1 MSHHGKH
8 LTDADKKP
16 FTHSKAIILAGLPVG
31 VLGLLVA
38 LIATLAT
45 PERGVERLAHS
56 YLWAFVWIL
65 TISCGSLALCLIA
78 TLFRGGWHILIRR
91 VWEHYATAFVP
102 ALVVLAIPLLFFAAN
117 REGLLY
123 SWNLPVG
130 EGILQHHHQIGE
142 YAEKPNGIYDHPDK
156 LREKYFGEHADDE
169 THAAADYVLQHA
181 VAADDE
187 PGDTHGNDSH
197 GEDGN
202 GHHDDED
209 HDDDHHE
216 AGGHGGG
223 HGTHHDNPLIAGKRP
238 YLNLPFWSFR
248 VLGYMV
254 LLGAIG
260 YFFHRNSKLADD
272 SETLDVSVKLTKRN
286 ERFTPV
292 FIILFGVVATFV
304 SFDLM
309 MSLDPTWYSTM
320 FGIQFFAGSMIAAL
334 SACIITLRL
343 LQAGG
348 YIPAV
353 NVQHYHDLGKLL
365 FAFVF
370 FWTYVSFSQYMLI
383 WYASFPGEIPWFAVR
398 GAITVTDSWNAYSP
412 ISILLIFIHF
422 IIPFAFLLSRHI
434 KRNLTLLTLAAVWLL
449 VAHAI
454 HLFWII
460 MPEFDNSFLFRDP
473 RDFFIDLGCFFG
485 LAGFYFAWIGRSLG
499 SANLIPVKDPRL
511 NESVNHL
518 NLY

>member
-102 ALVVLAIPLLFFAAN
+102 VLVVLAIPLLFFASN
-117 REGLLY
+117 QEGLLY
-123 SWNLPVG
+123 SWNLPAGHG
-130 EGILQHHHQIGE
+130 ELQHHHQIGK
-142 YAEKPNGIYDHPDK
+142 YADTPNSVTDKPKGHD
-156 LREKYFGEHADDE
+156 EHEDAHDE
-169 THAAADYVLQHA
+169 EHDQHASTGYAIQHA
-181 VAADDE
+181 VADE
-187 PGDTHGNDSH
+187 HEHDEH
-197 GEDGN
+197 GEHAGDDAHGDEHHN
-202 GHHDDED
+202 DHAGHD
-209 HDDDHHE
+209 
-216 AGGHGGG
+216 
-223 HGTHHDNPLIAGKRP
+223 THHDNPLIAGKRP

-511 NESVNHL
+511 DESVNHL